1 MNARERSRVETRKRL
16 IEKGSELFSRLG
28 VAETRA
34 TDIAKE
40 AGVAVGTL
48 YLHFENKQGLLRAI
62 LRDGAEDLL
71 TSFKGLAQNPSP
83 DITAAVQAH
92 TEVMVRFAEERPSF
106 CHILFDP
113 ESVRT
118 NVSAEIA
125 DYLVSMQ
132 EQRLRSEMA
141 QGLLEKDIDPAV
153 AAHAI
158 VGMISG
164 VLDWLTRNPGKT
176 SHETVVKTL
185 ARLRL
190 GVYQS
195 QETVSR
201 AC

>member
-28 VAETRA
+28 VAQTRA

-62 LRDGAEDLL
+62 LKDGAEDLL
-71 TSFKGLAQNPSP
+71 ASFRGLAQNPTT
-83 DITAAVQAH
+83 DIAAAVRAH
-92 TEVMVRFAEERPSF
+92 TEIMVCFAEERPSF

-118 NVSAEIA
+118 NVSAEIS

-132 EQRLRSEMA
+132 ELRLRSEMA
-141 QGLLEKDIDPAV
+141 QGLLTEDIDPAI

-164 VLDWLTRNPGKT
+164 VLDWMTRNPDQTTHAK
-176 SHETVVKTL
+176 VVQTL
-185 ARLRL
+185 VRLRL